1 MNHSQWKTR
10 RTKKLLGETV
20 KETPSYIEAGHALA
34 LGQAVHDR
42 RVALGISQ
50 AELARR
56 AGMTQPQISNI
67 EGGDSVPTLPL
78 LTRLAIALDASLTIR
93 LDDGDSTFIFAPH
106 QGPAPGTSCSK
117 DDTSSAA

>member
-10 RTKKLLGETV
+10 QTKRLLGETV
-20 KETPSYIEAGHALA
+20 DESPAYVEAGHALA

-50 AELARR
+50 AELAHR

-78 LTRLAIALDASLTIR
+78 LTRLAVALDASLTIQ
-93 LDDGDSTFIFAPH
+93 LDDGDSNFVFTPH
-106 QGPAPGTSCSK
+106 HPPGPDASSGGHT
-117 DDTSSAA
+117 SAA